1 MILNLTKILCL
12 NTVLYVRLYG
22 GNRNLS
28 VFNCFLRRNSSIES
42 LKKKLTN
49 NNKNLN
55 NSIFYNNRFVR
66 AISNQTTSDEK
77 FSGENFSSKSSSSS
91 SIVEPSAYAKTT
103 PEIIIENLN
112 EGIVELQLNR
122 LQGKNSLNK
131 KILFEVLYL
140 FFI

>member
-1 MILNLTKILCL
+1 M
-12 NTVLYVRLYG
+12 
-22 GNRNLS
+22 
-28 VFNCFLRRNSSIES
+28 VFLDIWQTGIGSEEHIVAVHGVCNGP
-42 LKKKLTN
+42 
-49 NNKNLN
+49 
-55 NSIFYNNRFVR
+55 
-66 AISNQTTSDEK
+66 QTTSDEK

-140 FFI
+140 FFIWFLFHSNNLQPKNN